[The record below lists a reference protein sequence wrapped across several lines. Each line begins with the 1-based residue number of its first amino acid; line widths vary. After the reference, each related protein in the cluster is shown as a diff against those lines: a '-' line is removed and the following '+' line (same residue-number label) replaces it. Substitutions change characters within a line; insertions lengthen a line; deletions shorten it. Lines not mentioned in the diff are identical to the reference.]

1 MKIIYGKLPKEAAW
15 RVIVLIDPAHEISI
29 TWYLALALAQA
40 YNGQI
45 IPTTILPDADAARLM
60 QATETL
66 QTLKETRQNNQH
78 IYPVVVAEPDYRR
91 AASGLVNMTG
101 ADLLLTQA
109 DGSEWHNL
117 DQINCTVAA
126 LRGHQY
132 SDIDHVEIGGGP
144 NPIRRILVPTVGGP
158 NTAHAL
164 NLLLPLSPKIETTA
178 LYIARESMGQNEVAL
193 GQSRLQQS
201 LKFID
206 ARDRITPLVVTA
218 ESAIDGI
225 IETAADD
232 YDLVVI
238 GATQESS
245 FDRALFGDI
254 PAAVVRESQRPVLVT
269 RQPKRTGAAISRDL
283 TWFIRNKLP
292 QLSVAER
299 AEAYVGVR
307 RSARPT
313 LDYFTMMALSTI
325 IASLGLLL
333 NSPAVVIG
341 AMLVAPLMSPIVA
354 TGMAIVLGDPRFL
367 RLAVGAVARGAAL
380 AIFVSFIVGLTRM
393 SVPLTGEILAR
404 TEPNLLDLA
413 VALFSGVAGAYA
425 LCRNDVSASLPG
437 VAIAAALVPPLSSVG
452 ISLAAGHPQQALGAL
467 LLFMTNFVAMS
478 AASILTFLLLGFRP
492 TATKKSRQN
501 VQMVSMRLVVVLLA
515 AVALLL
521 AFTTYRVTEQSRVN
535 NQITALVEAGIADWG
550 ATEIEKLTIG
560 PLNETTLKITLTL
573 KASQTIDPEAVVRF
587 REFLAQQLDRD
598 VYLQVRI
605 VPTIYID
612 PEAYQPIDPFDQRQ
626 TTSNQLRSFVVRHL
640 STFTGDCHVTPI
652 AYKPA

>member
-1 MKIIYGKLPKEAAW
+1 MKIIYGQLPKEAAW
-15 RVIVLIDPAHEISI
+15 RVVILIDPTHEISI
-29 TWYLALALAQA
+29 TWYLALALARA

-45 IPTTILPDADAARLM
+45 IAATLLPDADPARLT

-66 QTLKETRQNNQH
+66 QTLKETRENNQH
-78 IYPVVVAEPDYRR
+78 IYPVVISEPDYRR

-109 DGSEWHNL
+109 DGREWHNL
-117 DQINCTVAA
+117 DQITCTVAA

-206 ARDRITPLVVTA
+206 ARDRIKPLVVSA

-225 IETAADD
+225 IETAAED

-254 PAAVVRESQRPVLVT
+254 PAAVVRESKRPVLVT
-269 RQPKRTGAAISRDL
+269 RQPKRAGSAISRDL
-283 TWFIRNKLP
+283 TWFIRGKLP
-292 QLSVAER
+292 QLNVSER
-299 AEAYVGVR
+299 AEAYVTVR

-380 AIFVSFIVGLTRM
+380 AVAVSFVVGLTRLN
-393 SVPLTGEILAR
+393 VPLTAEILAR
-404 TEPNLLDLA
+404 TQPNLLDLG
-413 VALFSGVAGAYA
+413 VALFSGIAGAYA
-425 LCRNDVSASLPG
+425 LCRSDVSASLPG

-452 ISLAAGHPQQALGAL
+452 VSLATGHYPEAFGAL

-478 AASILTFLLLGFRP
+478 SASILTFLLLGFRP
-492 TATKKSRQN
+492 TVSKKSRQA
-501 VQMVSMRLVVVLLA
+501 VQIRSVRLTFVLLVT
-515 AVALLL
+515 VALLL
-521 AFTTYRVTEQSRVN
+521 AFTTYRVTEKARLN
-535 NQITALVEAGIADWG
+535 AKINDLVRIGIADWG
-550 ATEIEKLTIG
+550 PTEIESLSIG
-560 PLNETTLKITLTL
+560 PLTESPLRVSVTV
-573 KASQTIDPEAVVRF
+573 KASRSVTVEQVGQFQALLSQE
-587 REFLAQQLDRD
+587 LDRN
-598 VYLQVRI
+598 VRLLITI
-605 VPTIYID
+605 VPTIYL
-612 PEAYQPIDPFDQRQ
+612 E
-626 TTSNQLRSFVVRHL
+626 
-640 STFTGDCHVTPI
+640 
-652 AYKPA
+652 PAERLPNGGSLAP

>member
-1 MKIIYGKLPKEAAW
+1 MKIIYGQLPKEAAW
-15 RVIVLIDPAHEISI
+15 RVVILVDPAHEISI
-29 TWYLALALAQA
+29 TWYLALALARA

-45 IPTTILPDADAARLM
+45 VAAAILPDDDPAQLK

-66 QTLKETRQNNQH
+66 QTLRETRENNQH
-78 IYPVVVAEPDYRR
+78 IYPVVITEPNYGRG
-91 AASGLVNMTG
+91 ASELADMTD

-117 DQINCTVAA
+117 DQISCTVAA

-132 SDIDHVEIGGGP
+132 SEIDHVDVGRGP
-144 NPIRRILVPTVGGP
+144 NPIARILVPTVGGP

-164 NLLLPLSPKIETTA
+164 GLFLPLAPKIDVTA
-178 LYIARESMGQNEVAL
+178 LYVARANMGENEKAL
-193 GQSRLQQS
+193 GQSRLQQA

-206 ARDRITPLVVTA
+206 ARDRIAPLVVTA

-225 IETAADD
+225 IDTAAND

-269 RQPKRTGAAISRDL
+269 RQPKRAGAAISRDL
-283 TWFIRNKLP
+283 SWFIRNKLP

-299 AEAYVGVR
+299 SEAYVNVR

-333 NSPAVVIG
+333 DSPAVVIG

-367 RLAVGAVARGAAL
+367 RLAVGAVARGATL
-380 AIFVSFIVGLTRM
+380 AVFVSFIVGLARM

-425 LCRNDVSASLPG
+425 LCRRDVSASLPG

-478 AASILTFLLLGFRP
+478 SASILTFLLLGFRP
-492 TATKKSRQN
+492 TAAKKSRQN
-501 VQMVSMRLVVVLLA
+501 VQIVSMRLVVVLLA
-515 AVALLL
+515 GVALLL

-535 NQITALVEAGIADWG
+535 NQIEALVNAGIADWG
-550 ATEIEKLTIG
+550 ATDIEGLTIG
-560 PLNETTLKITLTL
+560 PLNEPTLRITLTL
-573 KASQTIDPEAVVRF
+573 KASQTINSEDVARF
-587 REFLAQQLDRD
+587 REFLAQELERD
-598 VYLQVRI
+598 VHLRVRI

-612 PEAYQPIDPFDQRQ
+612 PEASLPDERQMTNDQPVGR
-626 TTSNQLRSFVVRHL
+626 SSFVVRHQKENYVYNL
-640 STFTGDCHVTPI
+640 AI
-652 AYKPA
+652 